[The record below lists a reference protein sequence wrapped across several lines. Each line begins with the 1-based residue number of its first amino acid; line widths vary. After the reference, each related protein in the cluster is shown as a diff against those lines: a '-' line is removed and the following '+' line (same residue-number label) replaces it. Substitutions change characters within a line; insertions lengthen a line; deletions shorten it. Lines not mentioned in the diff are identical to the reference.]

1 MFACESAEITADFIC
16 LSKGITGGYLPL
28 SAVLTTDT
36 IYRAFYHDATSKGFL
51 HSHSYT
57 GNPLACSAAL
67 ATLAIFES
75 DQVLQENQHTSTY
88 MYSQLQQCIASV
100 DINIVHL
107 RKQGMI
113 MAFDVQTQNPNF
125 PRDCYSQ
132 ALVHGLLI
140 RPIGTTV
147 YFMPPYIISESEI
160 DFMLETAL
168 SAVAASM

>member
-1 MFACESAEITADFIC
+1 MTAVARTA
-16 LSKGITGGYLPL
+16 KYRA
-28 SAVLTTDT
+28 SAVGN
-36 IYRAFYHDATSKGFL
+36 TSNLKASMPAVVAG
-51 HSHSYT
+51 
-57 GNPLACSAAL
+57 AAAL
-67 ATLAIFES
+67 ASQSARAHWLVNRRTAQRRRARELKPENSVNDLAEARS
-75 DQVLQENQHTSTY
+75 AQELA
-88 MYSQLQQCIASV
+88 QLQQRIASV

-140 RPIGTTV
+140 RPIGNTV

-168 SAVAASM
+168 SVVAASM